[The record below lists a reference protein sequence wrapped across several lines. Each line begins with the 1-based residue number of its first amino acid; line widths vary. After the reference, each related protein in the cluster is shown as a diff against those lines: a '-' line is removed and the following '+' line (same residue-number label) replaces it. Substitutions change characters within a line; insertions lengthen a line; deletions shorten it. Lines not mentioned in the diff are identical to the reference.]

1 MPIEEV
7 FIGIGSNLTNPVSI
21 VQDAIVCL
29 GKITSSKLINCSS
42 LYQSEPVSDIVQDDY
57 VNAVVAI
64 ETSLQPTFLLLELQA
79 IEHAFYRQRDPSLKA
94 APRTLDLDIVLY
106 ANRIIDDSHLT
117 VPHPEMHN
125 RLFVLKPLFE
135 IAGEI
140 YIPGLGSLSY
150 LIDNAP
156 AIDMHI
162 IREPVILAS
171 GPGVVPG

>member
-1 MPIEEV
+1 M
-7 FIGIGSNLTNPVSI
+7 
-21 VQDAIVCL
+21 
-29 GKITSSKLINCSS
+29 
-42 LYQSEPVSDIVQDDY
+42 
-57 VNAVVAI
+57 
-64 ETSLQPTFLLLELQA
+64 
-79 IEHAFYRQRDPSLKA
+79 
-94 APRTLDLDIVLY
+94 LY

-162 IREPVILAS
+162 ISKPLILAS